1 MCPCLIKS
9 HDHEPLP
16 YINKVFF
23 LLIQQEQQN
32 ATPLEEDKIIIFLN
46 KPIYKNGSSKFGS
59 RISQLGR
66 GR

>member
-1 MCPCLIKS
+1 MQ
-9 HDHEPLP
+9 PLP